1 MMDIKHLLQLSKKA
15 DAKLYGL
22 TRNNILENIQF
33 LIENSLDRLTITTL
47 SSLTIIGTNIKLNNP
62 IFWNT
67 LATDILKKA
76 NKTGEHNSDT
86 LSIIY
91 FNYVTSY
98 PYIPNDFFK
107 NLEKRLVIGA
117 RFLNYRSISQTIW
130 SFSKRKRAEES
141 TIKTF
146 ENTSIQ
152 KLKFM
157 NYADLGQICLGLS
170 MYPAF
175 GTSEEFKKELEI
187 VVLDN
192 MKSMDNLNLIFVG
205 KGLVSRKIFSEEF
218 FEYLSLKTYK
228 DMDNLHNVSIKEIA
242 YILAEVNKDLE
253 LPFLERMQELKIKSG
268 LVKEEH
274 LY

>member
-1 MMDIKHLLQLSKKA
+1 MDIKHLLQLSKKA

-22 TRNNILENIQF
+22 TRNDILESIQT
-33 LIENSLDRLTITTL
+33 LIDTSLNRLTITTL
-47 SSLTIIGTNIKLNNP
+47 STLTIIGTNIKLNNP
-62 IFWNT
+62 IFWNV

-76 NKTGEHNSDT
+76 HKAGEHNSDT
-86 LSIIY
+86 LSIIF

-98 PYIPNDFFK
+98 PYITNDFFEY
-107 NLEKRLVIGA
+107 LEKRLVIGA

-130 SFSKRKRAEES
+130 GFSKRKRAEDS

-146 ENTSIQ
+146 ENISIE
-152 KLKFM
+152 KLKYM
-157 NYADLGQICLGLS
+157 NYADLGQVCLGLS
-170 MYPAF
+170 MYPLF
-175 GTSEEFKKELEI
+175 GTSEEFKKELEV

-192 MKSMDNLNLIFVG
+192 MKNMDNMNLMFVG
-205 KGLVSRKIFSEEF
+205 KGLVSRKMFVEKF
-218 FEYLSLKTYK
+218 FEYLASKSYKEMDSLQ
-228 DMDNLHNVSIKEIA
+228 NFSIKEIA
-242 YILAEVNKDLE
+242 YVLAEVNKDLE